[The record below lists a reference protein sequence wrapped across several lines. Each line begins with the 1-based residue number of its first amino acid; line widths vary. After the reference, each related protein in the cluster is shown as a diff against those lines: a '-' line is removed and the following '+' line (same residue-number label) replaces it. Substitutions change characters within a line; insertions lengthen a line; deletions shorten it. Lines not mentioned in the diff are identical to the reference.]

1 MKKKKKCNSN
11 LAKNILV
18 KGKRQF
24 KISNVAVVML
34 RDKTKENNTVLVLK
48 EYIKDK
54 EKVSRMFGSEGLL
67 FESRSSE
74 YHLRACNCFPFQR
87 HNATFRSDQP

>member
-1 MKKKKKCNSN
+1 MKKKKCNSN

-24 KISNVAVVML
+24 KISNVTVVML

-48 EYIKDK
+48 KYIKGK
-54 EKVSRMFGSEGLL
+54 EKVSKMFGSEDLL
-67 FESRSSE
+67 FESR
-74 YHLRACNCFPFQR
+74 
-87 HNATFRSDQP
+87 

>member
-1 MKKKKKCNSN
+1 MKKKKCYSN

-24 KISNVAVVML
+24 KISNVTVVML

-48 EYIKDK
+48 KYIKGK
-54 EKVSRMFGSEGLL
+54 EKVSKMFGSEDLL
-67 FESRSSE
+67 FESR
-74 YHLRACNCFPFQR
+74 
-87 HNATFRSDQP
+87 

>member
-1 MKKKKKCNSN
+1 MEWAKLSLTWRKKKCNSN

-24 KISNVAVVML
+24 KISNVTVVML

-48 EYIKDK
+48 KYIKGK
-54 EKVSRMFGSEGLL
+54 EKVSKMFGSEDLL
-67 FESRSSE
+67 FESR
-74 YHLRACNCFPFQR
+74 
-87 HNATFRSDQP
+87 